1 LGFEDDNSYIET
13 RHVQL
18 RSGQLI
24 ATGDLICYGTPSNQ
38 TSCCVHLKPSISN
51 TRTIIPYARCK
62 CCLRVAN
69 EIFFQKTLI
78 TMARNPD
85 THA

>member
-24 ATGDLICYGTPSNQ
+24 ATGDLICYGTQSNQ

-62 CCLRVAN
+62 CCLRVAD
-69 EIFFQKTLI
+69 EKISPK
-78 TMARNPD
+78 R
-85 THA
+85 